1 MSSKTRFIRSAL
13 IMAGAA
19 LLLAGCGH
27 NTGPYP
33 ETP

>member
-1 MSSKTRFIRSAL
+1 MSTKTHFIRSTL
-13 IMAGAA
+13 IMVGAA

-33 ETP
+33 FI